1 MQLYN
6 SIRFVAGGLSDQ
18 LNDYLHLLGITSSR
32 QTAIRALTFL
42 STCAA
47 RDLRNAMTPMAGV
60 PVGPS
65 ICIDNLDMEQRV
77 HAHSIGHR
85 TMMFHGSWGY
95 IHHPHPSLLESLDLS
110 KLSLKSYYES
120 LQKVSSLII
129 QPSMFLPT
137 ADEDLHFEAVLKS
150 QIARVMR
157 HYIAEPSTR
166 DESIQI
172 HPPSIDPIDCSP
184 PNIKMLKLMDASDNS
199 AEGIGQ
205 VIESIISQSGLT
217 AEEFC
222 LRLQVMDG
230 DLGTIQN
237 FNSLRALR
245 TPSAHPEHNLHNI
258 SFQLG
263 ASHTLWN
270 IAQNILTAHF
280 GDPTKTNDLGAW
292 HYLHALGIPSD
303 KAVPKKDFD
312 QMINNM
318 EKIHEASIFHC
329 LRVIMGTTRDQ
340 VAETPGKIETCKW
353 NQIIEAC
360 YDRFFSPEAR
370 RSTSKEASPK
380 LFALLHRLHDFSTVI
395 EANRAMKAGDIG
407 RLVNIWKI
415 WCIMSQALTADTS
428 STTF

>member
-1 MQLYN
+1 MPSTRRVSKSCFLKAHPEATSPLDLSTVAIPSNHPSLIQKPYLSSDELDEDGPVEPTIADPEQDHILNMDDVTYVADRNSAFSTRIHKVASTICSMVAFTRNRLHNSMQLYN
-6 SIRFVAGGLSDQ
+6 SICFVAGGLSDQ
-18 LNDYLHLLGITSSR
+18 LNNYLHLLGITSSR

-47 RDLRNAMTPMAGV
+47 QDLRNAIMPIAGV

-77 HAHSIGHR
+77 HAHSIGHQ

-110 KLSLKSYYES
+110 ELS
-120 LQKVSSLII
+120 
-129 QPSMFLPT
+129 
-137 ADEDLHFEAVLKS
+137 
-150 QIARVMR
+150 
-157 HYIAEPSTR
+157 
-166 DESIQI
+166 
-172 HPPSIDPIDCSP
+172 
-184 PNIKMLKLMDASDNS
+184 
-199 AEGIGQ
+199 IGQ

-222 LRLQVMDG
+222 SRLQVMDG

-329 LRVIMGTTRDQ
+329 LRVIMGTT
-340 VAETPGKIETCKW
+340 
-353 NQIIEAC
+353 
-360 YDRFFSPEAR
+360 
-370 RSTSKEASPK
+370 
-380 LFALLHRLHDFSTVI
+380 
-395 EANRAMKAGDIG
+395 
-407 RLVNIWKI
+407 
-415 WCIMSQALTADTS
+415 
-428 STTF
+428 